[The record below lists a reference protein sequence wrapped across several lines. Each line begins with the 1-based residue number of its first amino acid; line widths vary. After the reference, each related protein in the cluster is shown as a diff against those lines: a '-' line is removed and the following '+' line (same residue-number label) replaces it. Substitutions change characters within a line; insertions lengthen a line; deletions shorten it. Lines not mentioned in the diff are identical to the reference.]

1 MIIDL
6 TYIWVIGTSGDFSG
20 NYGEKEIPVI
30 AHFFT
35 ILFVN
40 KQDFVLQTLLL
51 TDKRTVSYIEL

>member
-1 MIIDL
+1 M
-6 TYIWVIGTSGDFSG
+6 IGTSGDFSG
-20 NYGEKEIPVI
+20 NYGEKEILVI